1 MRTEINKN
9 RRRPSE
15 RWEEARGKGVK
26 QGKNS
31 WGVGDAV
38 YAPPLPPKWVQ
49 WKLVFSRFIT
59 VKNAISLQKMQDIS
73 GR

>member
-38 YAPPLPPKWVQ
+38 YAPPPPPNG
-49 WKLVFSRFIT
+49 S
-59 VKNAISLQKMQDIS
+59 S
-73 GR
+73 GNWYFRGL